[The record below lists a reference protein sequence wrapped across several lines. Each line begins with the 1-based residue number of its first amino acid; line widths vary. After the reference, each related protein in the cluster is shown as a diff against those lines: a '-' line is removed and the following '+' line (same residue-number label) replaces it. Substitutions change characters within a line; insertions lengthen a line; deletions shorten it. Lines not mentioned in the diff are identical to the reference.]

1 MVAGLAAYLSM
12 KLPNVAPDRIMMLRQ
27 DYEAAFQLAADE
39 DREKASVRF
48 VPRDMS
54 YIRQIMPTKFA
65 SAKNS
70 IAQCDRCGF
79 RFKLKQLKQLVIK
92 TKNVN
97 ILVCP
102 ECWEPDQPQLSLG
115 LYPVN
120 DPQAVR
126 NPRPDSPSYFQA
138 GLTGIQIQSGTGND
152 VDQTGVPSGGSRVF
166 QWGYN
171 PVGGASSFD
180 AALTPNDLVGI
191 SALGDVTISIS

>member
-1 MVAGLAAYLSM
+1 
-12 KLPNVAPDRIMMLRQ
+12 
-27 DYEAAFQLAADE
+27 
-39 DREKASVRF
+39 
-48 VPRDMS
+48 
-54 YIRQIMPTKFA
+54 MPSKFA

-79 RFKLKQLKQLVIK
+79 RYKLKELKRLVIK

-97 ILVCP
+97 ILVCT

-126 NPRPDSPSYFQA
+126 DPRPDSPSFFQA
-138 GLTGIQIQSGTGND
+138 GLTGIQITSGTGND

-171 PVGGASSFD
+171 PVGGSSSFD
-180 AALTPNDLVGI
+180 AVLTPNDLVGI